1 MELLYE
7 ILTKKII
14 YLQHIP
20 KPIIIIVIELI
31 LAGIFFGFMCV
42 LALFLVWAERKVSAR
57 MQSRLGPMEVG
68 KYQGWAQTIADA
80 IKLLLKEDIVP
91 KEADKILF
99 ILAPIIIVASSLG
112 CYVVLPFS
120 KTWIVSDINIG
131 ILYILAISSMVV
143 VAILMAGWAPNNK
156 YSLYG
161 GMRSA
166 AQIVSYEAPVA
177 LSILTCI
184 ITVNSLSMVDFGN
197 YQAGHIGKWLVFR
210 SPFLFISFFIYFI
223 ASLAEVNRT
232 PFDIPEAESEIVA
245 GYHTEYSGMRFAF
258 FFLSEYSNMFIVSA
272 IATTLYLGAWHGILP
287 GKFIG
292 LPGPIWF
299 LLKCL
304 LLIFIQMWLRWT
316 LPRLRV
322 DQLMYLSWKV
332 LLPISIF
339 CLLGQGIWILLW
351 R

>member
-1 MELLYE
+1 MNQLYELL
-7 ILTKKII
+7 IKQFAAIQT
-14 YLQHIP
+14 IP
-20 KPIIIIVIELI
+20 KSIILIIINAV
-31 LAGIFFGFMCV
+31 LAGVIFSFMCI

-68 KYQGWAQTIADA
+68 GFHGWAQTIADA

-91 KEADKILF
+91 KEVDKILF
-99 ILAPIIIVASSLG
+99 ALAPMLIIISSIA
-112 CYVVLPFS
+112 CYVVIPFS
-120 KTWIVSDINIG
+120 NKWIVSDINIG
-131 ILYILAISSMVV
+131 ILYILAVSSIVV
-143 VAILMAGWAPNNK
+143 VAILMAGWAPGNK
-156 YSLYG
+156 YSLFG

-184 ITVNSLSMVDFGN
+184 ITVNSLSMVDFGL
-197 YQAGHIGKWLVFR
+197 YQANHIGKWLIFR
-210 SPFLFISFFIYFI
+210 SPFLFISFFIYYV

-245 GYHTEYSGMRFAF
+245 GYHTEFSGMRFAF
-258 FFLSEYSNMFIVSA
+258 FFLGEYSNMFIVSA
-272 IATTLYLGAWHGILP
+272 IATTIYLGAWNGILP

-292 LPGPIWF
+292 LPGPVWF
-299 LLKCL
+299 IIKTLF
-304 LLIFIQMWLRWT
+304 LIYVQMWLRWT

-332 LLPISIF
+332 LLPLSIF
-339 CLLGQGIWILLW
+339 CLLGQGVWLLL
-351 R
+351 

>member
-1 MELLYE
+1 MNQLYELL
-7 ILTKKII
+7 IKQFAVIQT
-14 YLQHIP
+14 IP
-20 KPIIIIVIELI
+20 KSIILIIINAV
-31 LAGIFFGFMCV
+31 LAGVIFGFMCI

-68 KYQGWAQTIADA
+68 GFQGWAQTIADA

-91 KEADKILF
+91 KEVDKILF
-99 ILAPIIIVASSLG
+99 ALAPMLIIISSIA
-112 CYVVLPFS
+112 CYVVIPFS
-120 KTWIVSDINIG
+120 NTWIVSDINIG
-131 ILYILAISSMVV
+131 ILYILAVSSMVV
-143 VAILMAGWAPNNK
+143 VAILMAGWAPGNK
-156 YSLYG
+156 YSLFG

-184 ITVNSLSMVDFGN
+184 ITVNSLSMVDFGL
-197 YQAGHIGKWLVFR
+197 YQANHIGKWLIFR
-210 SPFLFISFFIYFI
+210 SPFLFISFFIYYV

-245 GYHTEYSGMRFAF
+245 GYHTEFSGMRFAF
-258 FFLSEYSNMFIVSA
+258 FFLGEYSNMFIVSA
-272 IATTLYLGAWHGILP
+272 IATTIYLGAWNGILP

-292 LPGPIWF
+292 LPGLVWF
-299 LLKCL
+299 IIKTLF
-304 LLIFIQMWLRWT
+304 LIFVQMWLRWT

-332 LLPISIF
+332 LLPLSIF
-339 CLLGQGIWILLW
+339 CLLGQGVWLLL
-351 R
+351 

>member
-1 MELLYE
+1 MELIYQL
-7 ILTKKII
+7 LTQNIA
-14 YLQHIP
+14 YLQNIS
-20 KPIIIIVIELI
+20 KPILIIIINLA
-31 LAGIFFGFMCV
+31 LAGIFFGFMCI

-68 KYQGWAQTIADA
+68 GFHGWAQTIADA

-91 KEADKILF
+91 KEADKILYL
-99 ILAPIIIVASSLG
+99 LAPILIVVSSLA
-112 CYVVLPFS
+112 CYVVIPFS
-120 KTWIVSDINIG
+120 KAWIVSDINIG

-143 VAILMAGWAPNNK
+143 VAILMAGWAPANK
-156 YSLYG
+156 YSLLG
-161 GMRSA
+161 GIRSA

-177 LSILTCI
+177 LSILACI
-184 ITVNSLSMVDFGN
+184 ITVNSLSMVEFGN
-197 YQAGHIGKWLVFR
+197 YQADHIGKWLIFR

-272 IATTLYLGAWHGILP
+272 IAATVYLGAWNGILP
-287 GKFIG
+287 GKFTG
-292 LPGPIWF
+292 LPGPVWF
-299 LLKCL
+299 MIKTMI
-304 LLIFIQMWLRWT
+304 LIFLQMWLRWT

-332 LLPISIF
+332 LLPLSIF
-339 CLLGQGIWILLW
+339 CLLAQGIWILLL
-351 R
+351 

>member
-1 MELLYE
+1 MEY
-7 ILTKKII
+7 ILQILIQNFT
-14 YLQHIP
+14 YLQNIS
-20 KPIIIIVIELI
+20 KPILIIIINLV
-31 LAGIFFGFMCV
+31 LAGTFFGFMCI

-68 KYQGWAQTIADA
+68 GFQGWAQTIADA

-91 KEADKILF
+91 KEADKILYS
-99 ILAPIIIVASSLG
+99 LAPILITVSSLA
-112 CYVVLPFS
+112 CYIVIPFS

-143 VAILMAGWAPNNK
+143 VAILMAGWAPANK
-156 YSLYG
+156 YSLLG
-161 GMRSA
+161 GIRSA

-177 LSILTCI
+177 LSVLTCI
-184 ITVNSLSMVDFGN
+184 ITVNSLSMVEFGN
-197 YQAGHIGKWLVFR
+197 YQANYIGKWLIFR

-272 IATTLYLGAWHGILP
+272 IATTIYLGAWNGILP
-287 GKFIG
+287 GKFTG

-299 LLKCL
+299 MIKTMM
-304 LLIFIQMWLRWT
+304 LIFLQIWLRWT

-322 DQLMYLSWKV
+322 DQLMYLCWKV
-332 LLPISIF
+332 ILPLSIF
-339 CLLGQGIWILLW
+339 CLLAQGIWILII
-351 R
+351 